1 MNFIKK
7 FFVLIIIFN
16 FLGNSVSAQ
25 TPHYIDFQ
33 QILNK
38 SIAGKKAQD
47 ELKSRLNKT
56 IEKQNVTQ
64 KNLQDEEK
72 KLIQQKKLL
81 SQDEYKKKV
90 DELRKK
96 VSSLQKNRSENLQKI
111 AKQRAKAKQELLD
124 ALNPVIKKYMSE
136 KQIRMVI
143 DKKNLILADERLDIT
158 SDIMKLL
165 NAKIKSVKL
174 D

>member
-111 AKQRAKAKQELLD
+111 AKQRAKAKQELLN
-124 ALNPVIKKYMSE
+124 ALNPVIKKYMSTKFRE
-136 KQIRMVI
+136 LFVCSNHHCCCIP
-143 DKKNLILADERLDIT
+143 
-158 SDIMKLL
+158 SY
-165 NAKIKSVKL
+165 
-174 D
+174 